1 MTASEPV
8 TAPLRTMVLPL
19 VRVTGSGRNI
29 GKTWLAEQLVRWFD
43 SRDYRVAAIKDSH
56 HRMMDD
62 KAGSD
67 TERLALAGASPV
79 IFRAGDGV
87 LTRVPG
93 APAVLPVLT
102 NTLVDQVDLVIAE
115 GFRDEQAGARL
126 QIGEARPRRVVFRDP
141 GGCKLGTWAI
151 DDIDRIGE
159 ALAAAFALS
168 TAGDPAIRAAVR
180 RAVGIADHRCPDIT
194 LGVRMVQ
201 AASDALGIPFPPS
214 RGALRATV
222 EMARCATDAIATV
235 AACSAGQGT
244 LRILD
249 RGATAATFVS
259 CTSGRRVRVSLR
271 ADALIEMPGEGV
283 PPGVSIAHE
292 HAFRTRPTVSLFNV
306 ECASAAATAVAAA
319 AGGRYPAQD
328 R

>member
-1 MTASEPV
+1 VTASEPI
-8 TAPLRTMVLPL
+8 TTSLRTMVLPL

-29 GKTWLAEQLVRWFD
+29 GKTWLAEHLVRWFE

-79 IFRAGDGV
+79 LFRAGDGV

-93 APAVLPVLT
+93 APPALPVLA
-102 NTLVDQVDLVIAE
+102 NTLVDQADLVIAE

-126 QIGEARPRRVVFRDP
+126 HIGEARPRRVTFHDP
-141 GGCKLGTWAI
+141 GGCELGTWAI
-151 DDIDRIGE
+151 DDIDAIGE
-159 ALAAAFALS
+159 ALEAAFALS
-168 TAGDPAIRAAVR
+168 AAGDPAIRAAVR
-180 RAVGIADHRCPDIT
+180 RAVGVADHRCPDIT

-201 AASDALGIPFPPS
+201 AATDALGIPFPPS
-214 RGALRATV
+214 RGAVRATV

-244 LRILD
+244 LRIQD
-249 RGATAATFVS
+249 GRVTAATFVS
-259 CTSGRRVRVSLR
+259 CTSGRGVRVSLR
-271 ADALIEMPGEGV
+271 ADAQIEMPGEGV
-283 PPGVSIAHE
+283 PPGISIEHE
-292 HAFRTRPTVSLFNV
+292 HAFRTRPLASLFDV
-306 ECASAAATAVAAA
+306 ECVSAPAAASR
-319 AGGRYPAQD
+319 GYPA
-328 R
+328 RGW